1 MLFSTK
7 GLTITFQGPRCRCS
21 ELHKL
26 RIVRILLLFCAA
38 QQAPGTELEETMK
51 AFLAAVAAMVVIA
64 VAAPAVLDRIGFTA
78 ADATS
83 GSAVRLD

>member
-1 MLFSTK
+1 
-7 GLTITFQGPRCRCS
+7 
-21 ELHKL
+21 
-26 RIVRILLLFCAA
+26 
-38 QQAPGTELEETMK
+38 MK

-64 VAAPAVLDRIGFTA
+64 VAAPVMLDRIGFTA